1 MTTTSTSRPE
11 SLRRRQGLTEQAAQ
25 AAIDQA
31 CRRLRLPTIRAVVDD
46 AVTAATK
53 EQLTYQGFLAE
64 LLLAEVDDRD
74 RRSTLRR
81 IKSAGFPREKWLA
94 DFDFTANPNI
104 NPATINELATGDWI
118 RRGDPLC
125 LIGDSG
131 TGKSHL
137 LIALGTAAAEQGYR
151 VRYTLATRLVN
162 ELVEAADE
170 KQLTKTINRYGRVD
184 LLVIDD
190 LGYSTGEAPNCC
202 SRSSPNERRRTPSRS
217 PPTSPSP
224 PGPTPSPTPACAQ
237 QSSTASPTTPPSSKP
252 AQTPTA
258 SPTPEPGHL

>member
-125 LIGDSG
+125 LIGGSG

-151 VRYTLATRLVN
+151 VR
-162 ELVEAADE
+162 
-170 KQLTKTINRYGRVD
+170 
-184 LLVIDD
+184 
-190 LGYSTGEAPNCC
+190 
-202 SRSSPNERRRTPSRS
+202 
-217 PPTSPSP
+217 
-224 PGPTPSPTPACAQ
+224 
-237 QSSTASPTTPPSSKP
+237 
-252 AQTPTA
+252 
-258 SPTPEPGHL
+258 

>member
-1 MTTTSTSRPE
+1 M
-11 SLRRRQGLTEQAAQ
+11 
-25 AAIDQA
+25 
-31 CRRLRLPTIRAVVDD
+31 
-46 AVTAATK
+46 TAATK

-170 KQLTKTINRYGRVD
+170 KQLTMTINRYGRVD
-184 LLVIDD
+184 LLVIDE
-190 LGYSTGEAPNCC
+190 LGYMELDRRGAELLFQVLT
-202 SRSSPNERRRTPSRS
+202 EREEKTPSRS
-217 PPTSPSP
+217 RPTSRSP

-237 QSSTASPTTPPSSKP
+237 RSSTASPTTPPSSKP
-252 AQTPTA
+252 APTPTA